1 MSQAGTLKTDGN
13 LETRD
18 WTVAIQ
24 GMSCASCVMRV
35 EKALLNVPG
44 VKRASV
50 SLATE
55 SARVTT
61 RPDIGAQA
69 LNDAIGR
76 AGYHA
81 AEAEIDLTISGM
93 TCASCATRI
102 EKALMRTP
110 GVEAA
115 NVNLATER
123 ANVRILQDA
132 VTAAELVGAIER
144 AGYRATAAQET
155 SVVVAQAA
163 WTEAW
168 PVIVAAA
175 LSLPLVIPTV
185 AGFLGA
191 KVVLPVW
198 LQWLLATP
206 VQFWL
211 GARFYRAGWKALKA
225 GTANM
230 DVLVAVGTSAAYGLS
245 TYLWLTRADRS
256 APDLYFDAAAVVIT
270 LILLGKWLEAR
281 AKRQTTSAIRALNAL
296 RPDVARV
303 LRDGLERDVR
313 VAAVRVGDVVVVRP
327 GERVPVDGV
336 IVSGT
341 SYLDESLLTGES
353 RPVAKAPGEQVI
365 GGAINGDGLLRI
377 ETTAIG
383 AETTLARI
391 IRLVENAQA
400 VKAPIQRQVDRVA
413 AVFVPIVLAV
423 AAITLVGWWLGGR
436 GIEYAI
442 INAVTVLVIAC
453 PCALGLATPTAIM
466 AGTGAGARR
475 GILIKDAEALEL
487 AHRIGVVAF
496 DKTGTLTEGRPALL
510 AHIAAAGAT
519 EEEVLTL
526 AASIQAGSSHPLA
539 TAVLTAAS
547 RSGTDLVVADDV
559 QALPGQGMAARL
571 THAGTVRDLRLGN
584 ARLMDGSNVDMS
596 PLTGVARDWER
607 AGNTVSFLADVT
619 AAPRLVGALAF
630 GDTVKDTA
638 RNAVQRLRE
647 LRIDTVMVTGDNQG
661 SANAVASELGIQQ
674 ALANVMPEHKAAAVA
689 SLKTGGRV
697 VAMVGDGINDAPAL
711 AAADVGIAMATGT
724 DVAMHTAGITLMRG
738 DPSLV
743 ADAIDLSR
751 HTWSKIRQNL
761 FWAFAY
767 NVIGIPLAA
776 LGMLNPVIAG
786 AAMAASSVSVV
797 GNALLL
803 TRWRPPS
810 ERHAQVKRRRQ
821 STPGEPR

>member
-1 MSQAGTLKTDGN
+1 MSQPVALKTDG
-13 LETRD
+13 ESDTRA
-18 WTVAIQ
+18 WTVGIQ
-24 GMSCASCVMRV
+24 GMTCASCVARL
-35 EKALLNVPG
+35 EKALLSVPG
-44 VKRASV
+44 VKSASV

-55 SARVTT
+55 SAAVTAQS
-61 RPDIGAQA
+61 DIGAEA
-69 LNDAIGR
+69 LNAAIDK

-81 AEAEIDLTISGM
+81 VEAEIELTISGM
-93 TCASCATRI
+93 TCASCVSRI

-115 NVNLATER
+115 SVNLATER
-123 ANVRILQDA
+123 AHVRILQGA
-132 VTAAELVGAIER
+132 VAADELVAAVER
-144 AGYRATAAQET
+144 AGYRAA
-155 SVVVAQAA
+155 VVQDAREEAEPAA
-163 WTEAW
+163 WIEAW

-185 AGFLGA
+185 AGLLGIE
-191 KVVLPVW
+191 VVLPVW

-225 GTANM
+225 GAANM

-245 TYLWLTRADRS
+245 TWLWLTRTGDT

-270 LILLGKWLEAR
+270 LILLGKWLESR

-296 RPDVARV
+296 RPDIARV
-303 LRDGLERDVR
+303 VRDGLEREMR
-313 VAAVRVGDVVVVRP
+313 VADLKVGDVVVVRP

-336 IVSGT
+336 IVAGT

-353 RPVAKAPGEQVI
+353 LPVVKTPGEPVI

-377 ETTAIG
+377 ETTAVG

-400 VKAPIQRQVDRVA
+400 VKAPIQRLVDRVA
-413 AVFVPIVLAV
+413 AVFVPIVLGIAAV
-423 AAITLVGWWLGGR
+423 TLVGWWMGGR

-442 INAVTVLVIAC
+442 INAVTVLIIAC
-453 PCALGLATPTAIM
+453 PCSLGLATPTAIM

-475 GILIKDAEALEL
+475 GILIKDAEALEV
-487 AHRIGVVAF
+487 AHRITVVAF
-496 DKTGTLTEGRPALL
+496 DKTGTLTEGKPELL
-510 AHIAAAGAT
+510 ARAAAAGST
-519 EEEVLTL
+519 EDEVLTL
-526 AASIQAGSSHPLA
+526 AASVQVGSSHPLA
-539 TAVLTAAS
+539 SAVLSAAT
-547 RSGTDLVVADDV
+547 RSGVKLAVADEV
-559 QALPGQGMAARL
+559 QALPGRGMAARL
-571 THAGTVRDLRLGN
+571 MHAGQRRDLRLGN
-584 ARLMDGSNVDMS
+584 ARLMDELAVDMS
-596 PLTGVARDWER
+596 PLTGVASEWER
-607 AGNTVSFLADVT
+607 AGDTVSWLADVT
-619 AAPRLVGALAF
+619 DGPRLVGALAF
-630 GDTVKDTA
+630 GDTVKGAA
-638 RNAVQRLRE
+638 RDAVQRLHE
-647 LRIDTVMVTGDNQG
+647 LRIETVMVTGDNQG
-661 SANAVASELGIQQ
+661 SANAVAGALGIQQ
-674 ALANVMPEHKAAAVA
+674 TIANVLPGDKARVVD
-689 SLKTGGRV
+689 SLKAGGRV
-697 VAMVGDGINDAPAL
+697 VAMVGDGVNDAPAL

-724 DVAMHTAGITLMRG
+724 DVAMHTAGITLMRD

-803 TRWRPPS
+803 KRWRS
-810 ERHAQVKRRRQ
+810 
-821 STPGEPR
+821 PGERRGHA

>member
-596 PLTGVARDWER
+596 
-607 AGNTVSFLADVT
+607 
-619 AAPRLVGALAF
+619 
-630 GDTVKDTA
+630 
-638 RNAVQRLRE
+638 
-647 LRIDTVMVTGDNQG
+647 
-661 SANAVASELGIQQ
+661 
-674 ALANVMPEHKAAAVA
+674 H
-689 SLKTGGRV
+689 
-697 VAMVGDGINDAPAL
+697 
-711 AAADVGIAMATGT
+711 
-724 DVAMHTAGITLMRG
+724 
-738 DPSLV
+738 
-743 ADAIDLSR
+743 
-751 HTWSKIRQNL
+751 
-761 FWAFAY
+761 
-767 NVIGIPLAA
+767 
-776 LGMLNPVIAG
+776 
-786 AAMAASSVSVV
+786 
-797 GNALLL
+797 
-803 TRWRPPS
+803 
-810 ERHAQVKRRRQ
+810 
-821 STPGEPR
+821 

>member
-1 MSQAGTLKTDGN
+1 MSHPATFETD
-13 LETRD
+13 EDVDTRD

-24 GMSCASCVMRV
+24 GMTCASCVARL
-35 EKALLNVPG
+35 EKALLSVPG

-55 SARVTT
+55 SAVINARS
-61 RPDIGAQA
+61 DLAAQA
-69 LNDAIGR
+69 LNAAIDR
-76 AGYHA
+76 AGYHV
-81 AEAEIDLTISGM
+81 AEAEIELSVSGM
-93 TCASCATRI
+93 TCASCVARI
-102 EKALMRTP
+102 EKALVRTP

-115 NVNLATER
+115 SVNLATER
-123 ANVRILQDA
+123 ARIRILQNA
-132 VTAAELVGAIER
+132 VTADELVAAIER
-144 AGYRATAAQET
+144 AGYQAAVAQEIDEE
-155 SVVVAQAA
+155 AEPGA
-163 WTEAW
+163 WIEAW

-175 LSLPLVIPTV
+175 LSLPLVIPTL
-185 AGFLGA
+185 AGFLGMH
-191 KVVLPVW
+191 VVLPVW

-225 GTANM
+225 GAANM

-245 TYLWLTRADRS
+245 TWLWLTRAGDT
-256 APDLYFDAAAVVIT
+256 APDLYFDAAAAVIT
-270 LILLGKWLEAR
+270 LILLGKWLESR
-281 AKRQTTSAIRALNAL
+281 AKRQTTSAIRALHAL
-296 RPDVARV
+296 RPETARV
-303 LRDGLERDVR
+303 LRDGLEHDIR
-313 VAAVRVGDVVVVRP
+313 VAAINVGDMVVVRP

-353 RPVAKAPGEQVI
+353 LPVVKAPGDQVV
-365 GGAINGDGLLRI
+365 GGAINGDGLLRVK
-377 ETTAIG
+377 TTAIG

-413 AVFVPIVLAV
+413 AVFVPIVLGIAAV
-423 AAITLVGWWLGGR
+423 TLVGWWMGGR

-453 PCALGLATPTAIM
+453 PCSLGLATPTAIM

-475 GILIKDAEALEL
+475 GILIKDAEALEA
-487 AHRIGVVAF
+487 AHRIAVVAF
-496 DKTGTLTEGRPALL
+496 DKTGTLTEGKPELL
-510 AHIAAAGAT
+510 AYVAATGAT
-519 EEEVLTL
+519 EDEVLTMS
-526 AASIQAGSSHPLA
+526 ASIQAGSSHPLA
-539 TAVLTAAS
+539 TAVLAAAS
-547 RSGTDLVVADDV
+547 RHGGELAVCERV
-559 QALPGQGMAARL
+559 QALPGRGMTAHL
-571 THAGTVRDLRLGN
+571 SHAGMMRELRLGN
-584 ARLMDGSNVDMS
+584 ARLMAESQVDMGS
-596 PLTGVARDWER
+596 LFAVASDWER
-607 AGNTVSFLADVT
+607 EGNTVSWLADVT
-619 AAPRLVGALAF
+619 GAPRLVGALAF

-638 RNAVQRLRE
+638 RDAVNRLRA

-661 SANAVASELGIQQ
+661 SANAVALELGIQQ
-674 ALANVMPEHKAAAVA
+674 VIANVLPEDKAATVN
-689 SLKTGGRV
+689 SLRVGNCV

-751 HTWSKIRQNL
+751 HTWNKIRQNL

-776 LGMLNPVIAG
+776 LGLLNPVIAG

-810 ERHAQVKRRRQ
+810 ERNRHV
-821 STPGEPR
+821 

>member
-1 MSQAGTLKTDGN
+1 MSQPATLTIEEGSG
-13 LETRD
+13 TRD
-18 WTVAIQ
+18 WTVPIR
-24 GMSCASCVMRV
+24 GMSCASCVSRL
-35 EKALLNVPG
+35 EKALVNVPG
-44 VKRASV
+44 VERASV

-55 SARVTT
+55 SAAITT
-61 RPDIGAQA
+61 RSDIGAQT
-69 LNDAIGR
+69 LNAAIDK

-81 AEAEIDLTISGM
+81 AEAEIDLTVSGM
-93 TCASCATRI
+93 TCASCVARI

-115 NVNLATER
+115 SVNLATER
-123 ANVRILQDA
+123 AHVRILQGA
-132 VTAAELVGAIER
+132 VTSDELVAAIER
-144 AGYRATAAQET
+144 AGYRGAVAQET
-155 SVVVAQAA
+155 HEDVDRASWV
-163 WTEAW
+163 EAW
-168 PVIVAAA
+168 PVFVAAA

-185 AGFLGA
+185 AGLLGIEI
-191 KVVLPVW
+191 VLPIW

-225 GTANM
+225 GAATM

-245 TYLWLTRADRS
+245 TYLWLTQANNV
-256 APDLYFDAAAVVIT
+256 APNLYFDASAVVIT
-270 LILLGKWLEAR
+270 LILLGKWLESR

-296 RPDVARV
+296 RPDTARV
-303 LRDGLERDVR
+303 LHDGLEREIR
-313 VAAVRVGDVVVVRP
+313 VAAIQVGDVVVVRP

-336 IVSGT
+336 IVFGT

-353 RPVAKAPGEQVI
+353 LPVVKTPGEHVI
-365 GGAINGDGLLRI
+365 GGAINGDGLLRV

-400 VKAPIQRQVDRVA
+400 VKAPVQRQVDRVA
-413 AVFVPIVLAV
+413 AVFVPIVLGIAAV
-423 AAITLVGWWLGGR
+423 TLVGWWLGGR

-475 GILIKDAEALEL
+475 GILIKDAEALEV
-487 AHRIGVVAF
+487 AHRITVVAF
-496 DKTGTLTEGRPALL
+496 DKTGTLTQGKPTLL
-510 AHIAAAGAT
+510 AHVAAAGVA
-519 EEEVLTL
+519 EEEVLAL
-526 AASIQAGSSHPLA
+526 AATIQTGSSHLLA
-539 TAVLTAAS
+539 AAVLAAAS
-547 RSGTDLVVADDV
+547 RSGLDLAVTNQV
-559 QALPGQGMAARL
+559 QALPGRGMAAHV
-571 THAGTVRDLRLGN
+571 THTGVMRELRLGN
-584 ARLMDGSNVDMS
+584 ARLMAESKVDMS
-596 PLTGVARDWER
+596 PLIAIAGDWER
-607 AGNTVSFLADVT
+607 AGKTVSWLADVT
-619 AAPRLVGALAF
+619 VAPRLLGALAF
-630 GDTVKDTA
+630 GDTVKDIA
-638 RNAVQRLRE
+638 RDAVQRLHR
-647 LRIDTVMVTGDNQG
+647 LGIDTVMVTGDNYG
-661 SANAVASELGIQQ
+661 SAHAVARELGIQQ
-674 ALANVMPEHKAAAVA
+674 TIANVLPEDKAKAVD
-689 SLKTGGRV
+689 SLKAGRRV
-697 VAMVGDGINDAPAL
+697 VAMVGDGVNDTPAL

-751 HTWSKIRQNL
+751 HTWNKIRQNL

-786 AAMAASSVSVV
+786 AAMAASSVCVV

-803 TRWRPPS
+803 KRWRPPS
-810 ERHAQVKRRRQ
+810 EITARVKPTRAIE
-821 STPGEPR
+821 GGVI